1 MNETKKQTA
10 LSEQICELQ
19 TRIDVLS
26 EMLDGAKKHA
36 PELVVPLR
44 ERLNMSSYEQD
55 CLYRTLHALDGIED
69 KHVYPT
75 DKEAEV
81 HTDDLTRITITCKAC
96 AFKFFAN
103 KGKDYCCPNCG
114 KYSIK

>member
-1 MNETKKQTA
+1 MSETRKQIE

-75 DKEAEV
+75 DKEIEEDFAD
-81 HTDDLTRITITCKAC
+81 TDDLAWGLTGRMGHPRT
-96 AFKFFAN
+96 
-103 KGKDYCCPNCG
+103 
-114 KYSIK
+114 